1 MNLDGYSDT
10 SSDFVAVTRPVGLV
24 GCSDWK
30 GQAVRFTPSLAMRYV
45 SDETTHILGQSAPK
59 KIVPKFVTYLQQTT
73 PQNSNIIPLPFPV
86 LHFTSTRPGWLNR
99 PNNPQ
104 TW

>member
-59 KIVPKFVTYLQQTT
+59 KIVPKFVTYLQQST
-73 PQNSNIIPLPFPV
+73 PQTVTSFHSSSPV

-99 PNNPQ
+99 PDNPQ
-104 TW
+104 TC